1 MLNKAYKAGFPRC
14 LDRCVWVDSGGGT
27 QTAKRS
33 FEMHGTGINVLL
45 SQLLRAG
52 FENQKKREVRV
63 VMKRMI
69 KSTLLA
75 GALLLFSG
83 TASMWAQPAGG
94 PPGGGPGGF
103 DPAQM
108 QQRMMDRMREQ
119 LDVKSDDEWKL
130 IQTRIEKVMAAR
142 REAGGMGMGMGGMMG
157 PRRQQQQGQDNQNA
171 NANNQQ
177 RRQRGGMFGPQT
189 PNPEAEALQKA
200 IEAKAGKED
209 IKAKLDAYRASMK
222 TREAA
227 LEKAQADLQQVLS
240 VNQEAQAVLMG
251 LLK

>member
-1 MLNKAYKAGFPRC
+1 
-14 LDRCVWVDSGGGT
+14 
-27 QTAKRS
+27 
-33 FEMHGTGINVLL
+33 
-45 SQLLRAG
+45 
-52 FENQKKREVRV
+52 
-63 VMKRMI
+63 MKRII

-75 GALLLFSG
+75 GAVLLFSG
-83 TASMWAQPAGG
+83 SAWAQPAGG
-94 PPGGGPGGF
+94 PPGGQGNF

-108 QQRMMDRMREQ
+108 QQRMMDRFREQ

-130 IQTRIEKVMAAR
+130 IQTRIEKVMTAR
-142 REAGGMGMGMGGMMG
+142 REVGGMGMGGMMG
-157 PRRQQQQGQDNQNA
+157 PRRQPQAQAQDTQGTTPNTNA
-171 NANNQQ
+171 Q

-189 PNPEAEALQKA
+189 PNPDAEALQKV
-200 IEAKAGKED
+200 IEAKGSKEE

-240 VNQEAQAVLMG
+240 VSQEAQAVLMG

>member
-1 MLNKAYKAGFPRC
+1 
-14 LDRCVWVDSGGGT
+14 
-27 QTAKRS
+27 
-33 FEMHGTGINVLL
+33 
-45 SQLLRAG
+45 
-52 FENQKKREVRV
+52 
-63 VMKRMI
+63 MKRMI

-75 GALLLFSG
+75 GALLFVSG
-83 TASMWAQPAGG
+83 TASLWAQPAGG

-130 IQTRIEKVMAAR
+130 IQTRIEKVMTAR
-142 REAGGMGMGMGGMMG
+142 REASGMGMGMGGMMG
-157 PRRQQQQGQDNQNA
+157 PRRQQQPGQDNQNA

-200 IEAKAGKED
+200 IEAKASKEE
-209 IKAKLDAYRASMK
+209 IKTKLDAYRASMK
-222 TREAA
+222 TREAN